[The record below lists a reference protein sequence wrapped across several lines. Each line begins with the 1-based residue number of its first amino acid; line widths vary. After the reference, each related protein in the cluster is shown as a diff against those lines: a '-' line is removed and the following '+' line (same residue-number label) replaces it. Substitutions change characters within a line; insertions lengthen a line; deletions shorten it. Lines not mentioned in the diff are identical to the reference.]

1 MKKFEILEANSQSRI
16 STRSRIE
23 PGGYLTKF
31 WVDHPQLGRSL
42 VKLDEETAPGWSEK
56 VVFELARLLNL
67 PTARYELGVYDNQ
80 RNITLSQD
88 FKDPKLTYINGDT
101 LIRSSFEQ
109 YQYNVENS
117 LQALETNQVK
127 LPAGYQPPTGI
138 EDGSDLFVGYLMLDT
153 LVANNDR
160 HGGNWEIGIDNR
172 GDKTLA
178 PIYDNGASFGV
189 DFGSLVYDNKTPKEY
204 TDTIVSMFGVP
215 LDEAFKQAT
224 AIRPNAARVWR
235 SQLAKVDCL
244 EIQNLFNRV
253 PQQLISTKAKT
264 FAFKLIDLNQ
274 QKLLGKN
281 TSVLPTESQLRQ
293 KYLKYKTNLTTAK
306 QSSPGYFGK
315 LLQQEQE
322 DIAIVRQI
330 IAEYDGDN
338 TLAADKIE
346 AILSQSDRVLM
357 TIGSNNPAQIL
368 QYKSS
373 IKQQARI
380 PKQNPSKSQ
389 DRER

>member
-1 MKKFEILEANSQSRI
+1 MIEKYTQFSVFKNQRNLDEEE
-16 STRSRIE
+16 IE

-31 WVDHPQLGRSL
+31 WVDYPQLGRSL

-56 VVFELARLLNL
+56 VVYELAKLLNL
-67 PTARYELGVYDNQ
+67 PTARYELGIYDDQ
-80 RNITLSQD
+80 RNITLSPD

-172 GDKTLA
+172 GDKTRA

-274 QKLLGKN
+274 QKLLGKLVGVVFPALLH
-281 TSVLPTESQLRQ
+281 SG
-293 KYLKYKTNLTTAK
+293 
-306 QSSPGYFGK
+306 PG
-315 LLQQEQE
+315 
-322 DIAIVRQI
+322 
-330 IAEYDGDN
+330 
-338 TLAADKIE
+338 
-346 AILSQSDRVLM
+346 
-357 TIGSNNPAQIL
+357 IGA
-368 QYKSS
+368 
-373 IKQQARI
+373 
-380 PKQNPSKSQ
+380 
-389 DRER
+389 